1 MRDVQKN
8 YAAFGAVVDARRLC
22 FVCAQRHRIRLPNG
36 FRASQSLPYQLI
48 VKRFADE
55 RPMLKRSYRNLGDGS
70 DADLSA

>member
-1 MRDVQKN
+1 MFKRIMPLLVLLLMLGGC
-8 YAAFGAVVDARRLC
+8 ASFARKD
-22 FVCAQRHRIRLPNG
+22 IGYGLPNG